1 MLRLWREIHAE
12 KSPISASASISLVTH
27 VVLIVAAVAATARPV
42 GLADGSDV
50 LANRPYY
57 IPPPNRISGQAPV
70 PEHLEFIALT
80 PAGAGSGFGRATF
93 DSLKRVQDAHTTM
106 STGDAGRDSI
116 TLVDR
121 QAIPS
126 ADSVFT
132 QVEVDSVVRRDPA
145 SAAPSYPPELLKLNV
160 EGFVDARYVV
170 DTTGLADSATFTV
183 MFATHPAFVTAVREA
198 LPGMRFAPAQLQG
211 HKVRQ
216 LVEQRFSFR
225 ITPPVVAA
233 TPKKP

>member
-1 MLRLWREIHAE
+1 MLRLWRDIRAE
-12 KSPISASASISLVTH
+12 KRPISASALISLVAH
-27 VVLIVAAVAATARPV
+27 VALIAGAVTATRRPL
-42 GLADGSDV
+42 GLADGSDE

-57 IPPPNRISGQAPV
+57 IPPPNHIAGQAPI

-80 PAGAGSGFGRATF
+80 PAGTGSGFGQATF
-93 DSLKRVQDAHTTM
+93 DSLKRVQEAHATL

-126 ADSVFT
+126 VDSVFT
-132 QVEVDSVVRRDPA
+132 QVEVDSEVQRDPT
-145 SAAPSYPPELLKLNV
+145 SAAPSYPAELLKMNV

-170 DTTGLADSATFTV
+170 DTTGLADSATFNV
-183 MFATHPAFVTAVREA
+183 LFATHPLFVQAVREA

-225 ITPPVVAA
+225 ITPPAVAA